1 MIASNLKERFYTSF
15 FLLILLLTMF
25 KVELVFFYFLI
36 ILSIL
41 SIIEFLT
48 MTKKFVKKKFNF
60 LLINFLFIFYISF
73 FCFINVIFY
82 NHYPLKLILFI
93 LILCC
98 VGSDIGGFLF
108 GKIFKGPKLTKISPN
123 KTITGAIGSIF
134 FSTLILIFLFNLL
147 TINFNTSSLLIG
159 IITSIN
165 CQIGDLFFSFI
176 KRKANLKDT
185 GNFLPGHG
193 GILDRVDGILLG
205 VPAGMIVI
213 FYLI

>member
-73 FCFINVIFY
+73 FCLINVIFY